1 MSHTAHVNATAGTE
15 RGTLN
20 VTSHDAFSQVIVQ
33 VINQVDQEGIPP
45 SAARD
50 VRVAELI
57 ARAVQAQVSQDFNA
71 RGDSALG
78 DSARGD
84 SARGS
89 RAHASRVRGQG
100 RGNGR
105 GGRPDLTRR
114 AERTRRGG
122 GSYYPAH
129 EAERTR
135 RRGGSYYPAREA
147 ERTRRRGGSY
157 YPARQAERARRRG
170 GSYYPAREA
179 ERTRRRGGSYYPA
192 RQAERARRR
201 GGSYYR
207 AREAGRIARDRRGGR
222 GAVNGV
228 PRQAPHAH
236 AANYGPQWW
245 TQAQAGQDEMT
256 GKNDLLLSLPASF
269 NLQCII
275 GPLDSISW

>member
-20 VTSHDAFSQVIVQ
+20 VTSHDAFSQTIVQ

-71 RGDSALG
+71 RGDSARGDSARG

-105 GGRPDLTRR
+105 GGRSDLTRR

-147 ERTRRRGGSY
+147 ERT
-157 YPARQAERARRRG
+157 
-170 GSYYPAREA
+170 
-179 ERTRRRGGSYYPA
+179 
-192 RQAERARRR
+192 RRR

>member
-1 MSHTAHVNATAGTE
+1 MSYTAHVNATASTE

-20 VTSHDAFSQVIVQ
+20 VTSHDAFSQTVVQ
-33 VINQVDQEGIPP
+33 VINQVDREGIPP

-84 SARGS
+84 SARAS

-179 ERTRRRGGSYYPA
+179 
-192 RQAERARRR
+192 
-201 GGSYYR
+201 
-207 AREAGRIARDRRGGR
+207 GRIARDRRGGR

-256 GKNDLLLSLPASF
+256 GNNDLLLSLPASF